1 MKYKYFI
8 KKEPIAY
15 FKITEDCME
24 DMKTYSKIM
33 KEDSKDMLIR
43 TTKDKNIELVMC
55 DLNFVEHTWN
65 DGVTVQTH
73 SNSSSLILEDKSD
86 IDFTFYAHRSTVRFG
101 KKGNKQVVMPVIIP
115 PVNDYHCFIHTF
127 DTTNPVALIEMR
139 STTHFF
145 TFIINNPV
153 MGVETASNQLLTN

>member
-43 TTKDKNIELVMC
+43 TTKD
-55 DLNFVEHTWN
+55 
-65 DGVTVQTH
+65 
-73 SNSSSLILEDKSD
+73 
-86 IDFTFYAHRSTVRFG
+86 
-101 KKGNKQVVMPVIIP
+101 
-115 PVNDYHCFIHTF
+115 
-127 DTTNPVALIEMR
+127 
-139 STTHFF
+139 
-145 TFIINNPV
+145 NNRV
-153 MGVETASNQLLTN
+153 

>member
-15 FKITEDCME
+15 FKITEACME
-24 DMKTYSKIM
+24 DMKTYSRIM
-33 KEDSKDMLIR
+33 KDDSKDMLIR

-55 DLNFVEHTWN
+55 DLNYKEYTWN

-86 IDFTFYAHRSTVRFG
+86 IDFTFYATRSSVRYG
-101 KKGNKQVVMPVIIP
+101 KKGNKQVVMPVIVP

-127 DTTNPVALIEMR
+127 DNGDALIEMR